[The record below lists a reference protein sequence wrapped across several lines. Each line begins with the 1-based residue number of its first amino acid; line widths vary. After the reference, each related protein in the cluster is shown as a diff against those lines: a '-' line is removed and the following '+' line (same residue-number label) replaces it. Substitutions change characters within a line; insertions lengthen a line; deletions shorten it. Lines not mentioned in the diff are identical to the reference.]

1 MHTISF
7 VHIADLHLGEPIK
20 GWKWDKE
27 KVWIRQEEHQQT
39 FERIITYVKTNA
51 VPFLLI
57 AGDFLEHGFV
67 TSTLYQFVLE
77 QLQRI
82 PDTRVF
88 ISPGNHDPYREDSVY
103 QQETWPENVY
113 IFSDN
118 WETLY
123 FPEYHLHI
131 SGRGFGDFSDRKR
144 SLPIPI
150 LDANHHIYL
159 VHGDFKEEQ
168 SIYFP
173 VLENDLFDHDVDY
186 VALGHIHKRQTYQLK
201 NRKRTVVHYPG
212 SPEARSWKETGIRF
226 LTHGSIDEKGVSLE
240 KVPISTR
247 KYEQIKINITNLSSL
262 KQISQ
267 FIQSEIRNFEVDDY
281 LTIQLVG
288 RSVFATEDKNW
299 LIKLENMLP
308 TQYKWLYIEDMTLL
322 HYDLKNLRAEHSL
335 IGTFIR
341 FMEKRIAQ
349 EPDQKKKRILQQ
361 ALYRGLDAME
371 KEVVMI

>member
-27 KVWIRQEEHQQT
+27 KVWMRQEEHQQT

-173 VLENDLFDHDVDY
+173 VLEKDLFDHDVDY

-322 HYDLKNLRAEHSL
+322 HYDLKNLRTEHSL

>member
-27 KVWIRQEEHQQT
+27 RVWIRQEEHQQT
-39 FERIITYVKTNA
+39 FKRIITYVKENA
-51 VPFLLI
+51 IPFLLI

-67 TSTLYQFVLE
+67 TSVLYQFVLE

-82 PDTRVF
+82 PDTRIF

-113 IFSDN
+113 IFSDS

-131 SGRGFGDFSDRKR
+131 SGRGFGDFSDRKN

-150 LDANHHIYL
+150 LDANYHIYL

-173 VLENDLFDHDVDY
+173 IIEKDLSEHDVDY
-186 VALGHIHKRQTYQLK
+186 VALGHIHKRQTYLLK
-201 NRKRTVVHYPG
+201 NRKGTIIHYPG
-212 SPEARSWKETGIRF
+212 TPEARSWKETGVRF
-226 LTHGSIDEKGVSLE
+226 LTHGTIDEKGVSLE

-247 KYEQIKINITNLSSL
+247 KYEQIKINITNQLSL
-262 KQISQ
+262 NQISEVV
-267 FIQSEIRNFEVDDY
+267 SSVIREFDTNDY
-281 LTIQLVG
+281 LAIQLVG
-288 RSVFATEDKNW
+288 RSAFGTEDKNW
-299 LIKLENMLP
+299 LIKLEKMLP
-308 TQYKWLYIEDMTLL
+308 IEHKWLFIEDLTLL
-322 HYDLKNLRAEHSL
+322 GYDLKKLKTEQNFV
-335 IGTFIR
+335 GTFVQL
-341 FMEKRIAQ
+341 METRIAQ
-349 EPDQKKKRILQQ
+349 ETDQKKKRILQQ

-371 KEVVMI
+371 KEVVMQ